1 LDAILAECLAE
12 SFEPWPGSLV
22 AALVRPEQIA
32 EARVPPAVM
41 ELQTS
46 SDSRREPS
54 AMPLP
59 CRNALM
65 ETITY
70 GKRAGAHACGVRKLG
85 LACKS
90 HVS

>member
-1 LDAILAECLAE
+1 
-12 SFEPWPGSLV
+12 
-22 AALVRPEQIA
+22 
-32 EARVPPAVM
+32 M

-65 ETITY
+65 ETIMY
-70 GKRAGAHACGVRKLG
+70 GKRAGAHAADWALSNATVDVGESTPVKFPLFGQESIWRD
-85 LACKS
+85 
-90 HVS
+90 

>member
-1 LDAILAECLAE
+1 
-12 SFEPWPGSLV
+12 
-22 AALVRPEQIA
+22 
-32 EARVPPAVM
+32 M

-46 SDSRREPS
+46 SDGRREPS

-70 GKRAGAHACGVRKLG
+70 GKRAGAHAAGWA
-85 LACKS
+85 LANTTVEVPESTPLKFPLFGQDS
-90 HVS
+90 IWRD